1 MARRRS
7 TSEADWLKIQASE
20 AVGEAFGYYFNEE
33 GNVVHKVRTVGMQL
47 EDLQN
52 VSHVV
57 AVAGGSSKAKAI
69 QAVIKQGH
77 TSILITDEG
86 AAKQLTKGFTL

>member
-1 MARRRS
+1 AIHRTGDPLTMARRRN
-7 TSEADWLKIQASE
+7 TSEADWFKIQASE
-20 AVGEAFGYYFNEE
+20 AVGEAFGYYFNEQ

-47 EDLQN
+47 EDLQH

-69 QAVIKQGH
+69 QAVI
-77 TSILITDEG
+77 
-86 AAKQLTKGFTL
+86 

>member
-1 MARRRS
+1 
-7 TSEADWLKIQASE
+7 
-20 AVGEAFGYYFNEE
+20 
-33 GNVVHKVRTVGMQL
+33 MQL